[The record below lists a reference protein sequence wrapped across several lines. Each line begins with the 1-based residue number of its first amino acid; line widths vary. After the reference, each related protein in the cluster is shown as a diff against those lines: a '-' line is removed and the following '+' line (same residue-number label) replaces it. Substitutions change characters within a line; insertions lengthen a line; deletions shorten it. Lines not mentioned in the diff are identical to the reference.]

1 MWNLDTV
8 LTASVAAL
16 DIYKATKYSF
26 KALFLKVK
34 AEL

>member
-16 DIYKATKYSF
+16 DIYKGIKYSF
-26 KALFLKVK
+26 KALFLKGK